1 MTSLRFI
8 IVGTPSPPPPL
19 LKGAESLGGGGRG
32 MKFLLEW
39 RGGRGAT
46 FLLLYSSVIFTVCEG
61 KARFPLLLFGSSV
74 LQDSDPTF
82 YLLKPNIICTFLI
95 HNGSVQKMLTAFFNF
110 VWINGHFLSG

>member
-1 MTSLRFI
+1 M
-8 IVGTPSPPPPL
+8 
-19 LKGAESLGGGGRG
+19 GGEGYEIFAR
-32 MKFLLEW
+32 ME
-39 RGGRGAT
+39 GGRGAT